1 MATPPSTSKPPK
13 TMSSRLLTMKF
24 MQRAAAASTPTT
36 STSTPSTEPSPKRQ
50 KLSTSNTASSPSSD
64 LQAIRAAVAA
74 EEAVRSAAIER
85 QAAEAGETRW
95 VLSFLDGE
103 SNGVGHGRLK
113 IVNDGYAGID
123 SGRGVEDA
131 YIEDGVE
138 EERWRE
144 EKVVGR
150 RSFGRFNR
158 ALEKTQSRTRR
169 SSSPA
174 SSTTSSHTSQHSSR
188 SSSVEAPTP
197 SEESK
202 AAARHLKKQRKAKQK
217 EAKALATKRKS
228 KEVKLNTLT
237 SISGGGNLGKNTDM
251 TCFKCGQKGHAKSE
265 CRHSY
270 NGQREE
276 KRDAIELGDG
286 KVKKRKKS
294 G

>member
-24 MQRAAAASTPTT
+24 MQRAAAAASTPTT

-50 KLSTSNTASSPSSD
+50 KLSVSNTSSAPSSD
-64 LQAIRAAVAA
+64 LQAVRAAVAA

-103 SNGVGHGRLK
+103 SNGVGHGRLR
-113 IVNDGYAGID
+113 IINDGYSGID
-123 SGRGVEDA
+123 GGRGVEDA
-131 YIEDGVE
+131 FIEDGDE
-138 EERWRE
+138 AEGWR

-158 ALEKTQSRTRR
+158 ALEKTQPHTHR
-169 SSSPA
+169 SSSPV
-174 SSTTSSHTSQHSSR
+174 SSTTTSHSSPRSSR
-188 SSSVEAPTP
+188 SSSAEAPTP
-197 SEESK
+197 SEKSK
-202 AAARHLKKQRKAKQK
+202 AAARLSKKERIAKHK

-270 NGQREE
+270 NGQSKEE
-276 KRDAIELGDG
+276 RHAHEHGDA
-286 KVKKRKKS
+286 KVKKRKRT